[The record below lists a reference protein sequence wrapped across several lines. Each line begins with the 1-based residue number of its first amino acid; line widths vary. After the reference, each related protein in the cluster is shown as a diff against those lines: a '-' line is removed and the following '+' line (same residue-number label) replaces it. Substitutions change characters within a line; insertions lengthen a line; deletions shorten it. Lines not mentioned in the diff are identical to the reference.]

1 MDTTPQ
7 AVSPRQ
13 LAWLRDE
20 LPRWQAHGLVTAEDA
35 ALILGQYRAVRRAGL
50 ARLMLYLGAAFV
62 GVGLIWLVAANLDQ
76 FPPIGRFLVV
86 TAFWLGVTALAE
98 VLGSRSRP
106 GRGPRHDPGNGPA
119 SPVVGAARGLA
130 GLAFGAVVVQA
141 AQSLQVPAYEPAL
154 VGVWGLGALL
164 YAYAV
169 RGVAP
174 LLVGLAAALVWLVW
188 HVAEN
193 DGGALGIVLT
203 VMVAA
208 AAAAGVAVL
217 HDRFGPAEF
226 AAPWRELGAV
236 TALCALFAAAVP
248 DLTGDGLGPDL
259 GTWAALAL
267 GVVLALVAAGLAWG
281 EARLEPLV
289 ALAIAGVA
297 AGLVLWDPGTRAGD
311 RVGVE
316 DWLQAGVSI
325 TAYVGAATWTA
336 VLGIQRSSQRLT
348 YLALAALVVFTTFQS
363 FAVFA
368 RIIEGAWLFVVLGL
382 VFLGSGYLFDRA
394 RRELTEAVAA

>member
-1 MDTTPQ
+1 MDTTRQ
-7 AVSPRQ
+7 SVSPRQ

-20 LPRWQAHGLVTAEDA
+20 LPRWQAQGLVTGEHA
-35 ALILGQYRAVRRAGL
+35 ALILDQYRAVKRAGL

-62 GVGLIWLVAANLDQ
+62 GVGVIWLVAANLDQ
-76 FPPIGRFLVV
+76 FPPLGRFLVV
-86 TAFWLGVTALAE
+86 TAFWLGATAVAE
-98 VLGSRSRP
+98 ALGARAAP
-106 GRGPRHDPGNGPA
+106 GHGSA
-119 SPVVGAARGLA
+119 SPTTGAARGLA
-130 GLAFGAVVVQA
+130 ALAFGAVVFQA

-154 VGVWGLGALL
+154 VGVWAAGALL

-174 LLVGLAAALVWLVW
+174 LLVGLVAAVVWLLW
-188 HVAEN
+188 HVGEN
-193 DGGALGIVLT
+193 DGGALGIVLALT
-203 VMVAA
+203 VAA
-208 AAAAGVAVL
+208 AVAAGAAVL

-226 AAPWRELGAV
+226 AAPWREAGAV
-236 TALCALFAAAVP
+236 LALSGLFAAAVP
-248 DLTGDGLGPDL
+248 DVTAGGLRPDRL
-259 GTWAALAL
+259 SWLALAL
-267 GVVLALVAAGLAWG
+267 GVGFALAAAGLARG

-289 ALAIAGVA
+289 ALAIALVS
-297 AGLVLWDPGTRAGD
+297 AGLVLWDPGTRVDD

-316 DWLQAGVSI
+316 DWLHAGVRI
-325 TAYVGAATWTA
+325 TAYVAAATCVA
-336 VLGIQRSSQRLT
+336 VLGIQRSSPRLT

>member
-1 MDTTPQ
+1 MDTIPQ

-20 LPRWQAHGLVTAEDA
+20 LPRWQTQGLVADEHA
-35 ALILGQYRAVRRAGL
+35 ALILGQYRAVKRAGL
-50 ARLMLYLGAAFV
+50 ARLMLCLGAAFV
-62 GVGLIWLVAANLDQ
+62 GVGAIWLVAANLDQ
-76 FPPIGRFLVV
+76 FPPLVRFLVV
-86 TAFWLGVTALAE
+86 TAFWLGTTAVAEWLASRNAPGH
-98 VLGSRSRP
+98 GS
-106 GRGPRHDPGNGPA
+106 G
-119 SPVVGAARGLA
+119 SPTTGAVRGLA
-130 GLAFGAVVVQA
+130 ALAFGAVVFQA

-154 VGVWGLGALL
+154 VGVWAAGALL

-174 LLVGLAAALVWLVW
+174 LLVGLVAALVWLLW
-188 HVAEN
+188 HVGEN
-193 DGGALGIVLT
+193 GGSGLGIVLVLVVT
-203 VMVAA
+203 AAVAA
-208 AAAAGVAVL
+208 GAAVL

-226 AAPWRELGAV
+226 AAPWREAGAV
-236 TALCALFAAAVP
+236 LALSGLFAAAVP
-248 DLTGDGLGPDL
+248 DVTAEDFGPDAL
-259 GTWAALAL
+259 SWMALAL
-267 GVVLALVAAGLAWG
+267 GVAFALVAAVLARG

-289 ALAIAGVA
+289 ALAIAVVA

-311 RVGVE
+311 PVGLE

-325 TAYVGAATWTA
+325 TAYVGAATCVA

-348 YLALAALVVFTTFQS
+348 YLALTALVVFTTFQS

-368 RIIEGAWLFVVLGL
+368 QIIEGAWLFVVLGL

-394 RRELTEAVAA
+394 RRELAEAVAA

>member
-7 AVSPRQ
+7 DVSPRQ

-20 LPRWQAHGLVTAEDA
+20 LPRWQAQGLVTGEHA
-35 ALILGQYRAVRRAGL
+35 ADILGQYRPVKRAGL

-76 FPPIGRFLVV
+76 FPPMVRFLVV
-86 TAFWLGVTALAE
+86 TALWLGVTAVAE
-98 VLGSRSRP
+98 VLAARSSERHP
-106 GRGPRHDPGNGPA
+106 GA
-119 SPVVGAARGLA
+119 SPLVGAARGLA
-130 GLAFGAVVVQA
+130 ALAFGAVVFQA

-174 LLVGLAAALVWLVW
+174 LLVGLVATLVWLLW
-188 HVAEN
+188 HVGEN
-193 DGGALGIVLT
+193 DGSGLGIVLAL
-203 VMVAA
+203 MVAA
-208 AAAAGVAVL
+208 AVCAGAAVL

-226 AAPWRELGAV
+226 AAPWREPGA
-236 TALCALFAAAVP
+236 ALALAGLFAAAVP
-248 DLTGDGLGPDL
+248 YVTTGDFGPDRL
-259 GTWAALAL
+259 SWAALAL
-267 GVVLALVAAGLAWG
+267 GVALAVVAAGLG
-281 EARLEPLV
+281 RGDERLEPLV
-289 ALAIAGVA
+289 ALGIGGVA
-297 AGLVLWDPGTRAGD
+297 AGLVLWDPGTVAGG
-311 RVGVE
+311 RIGLE
-316 DWLQAGVSI
+316 DWLHAGISI
-325 TAYVGAATWTA
+325 TAYVGAATWVA
-336 VLGIQRSSQRLT
+336 VLGIQRSSPRLT
-348 YLALAALVVFTTFQS
+348 YLALVALVVFTTFQS

-368 RIIEGAWLFVVLGL
+368 QIIEGAWLFVVLGL